1 MRTVVINDD
10 YLGDSDVDYS
20 VTRAKGIIIN
30 NENKVILAHNNGT
43 FQFPGGHVEEGED
56 EKECLIR
63 EVREEVGIENFHVE
77 DPFLKIITYDSH
89 YFNTGSVVLNTIYYY
104 KVTTNEQPD
113 EEKTKYD
120 LVEASTPFKLFYVDL
135 DKLDD
140 FLDSEIENF
149 DKPIYR
155 EMKIASKIYNEE
167 YNSNDDVI

>member
-10 YLGDSDVDYS
+10 YLGDSDVDFS

-30 NENKVILAHNNGT
+30 NDNKVILAHNNGT

-63 EVREEVGIENFHVE
+63 EVREEVGIENFNVE
-77 DPFLKIITYDSH
+77 DPFLKIVTYDSH

-113 EEKTKYD
+113 EEKTNYD

-167 YNSNDDVI
+167 YNEDDVI

>member
-10 YLGDSDVDYS
+10 YLGDSDVDFS

-63 EVREEVGIENFHVE
+63 EVREEVGIENFNVE

-89 YFNTGSVVLNTIYYY
+89 YFNTESVVIL
-104 KVTTNEQPD
+104 
-113 EEKTKYD
+113 
-120 LVEASTPFKLFYVDL
+120 
-135 DKLDD
+135 
-140 FLDSEIENF
+140 
-149 DKPIYR
+149 
-155 EMKIASKIYNEE
+155 
-167 YNSNDDVI
+167 

>member
-10 YLGDSDVDYS
+10 YLGDSDVDFS

-63 EVREEVGIENFHVE
+63 EVREEVGIENFNVE
-77 DPFLKIITYDSH
+77 EPFLKIITYDSH
-89 YFNTGSVVLNTIYYY
+89 YFNTESVVLNTIYYY
-104 KVTTNEQPD
+104 KITTDEQPD
-113 EEKTKYD
+113 EEKTNYD

-155 EMKIASKIYNEE
+155 EMKIASKIYKEE
-167 YNSNDDVI
+167 YRKDDVI

>member
-104 KVTTNEQPD
+104 RNTNDKQNK
-113 EEKTKYD
+113 EKKTNYD
-120 LVEASTPFKLFYVDL
+120 LIEASTPFKLYFVDL
-135 DKLDD
+135 DKLDS
-140 FLDSEIENF
+140 FLESEINNF

-155 EMKIASKIYNEE
+155 EMKIASKIYDEE
-167 YNSNDDVI
+167 YNNDDVI

>member
-89 YFNTGSVVLNTIYYY
+89 YFNTGSVVLNTIYYNR
-104 KVTTNEQPD
+104 VTTDEQKKKK
-113 EEKTKYD
+113 KTNYD
-120 LVEASTPFKLFYVDL
+120 LIEASTPFKLYFVDL
-135 DKLDD
+135 DKLDS
-140 FLDSEIENF
+140 FLESEINNF

-155 EMKIASKIYNEE
+155 EMKIASKIYDEE
-167 YNSNDDVI
+167 YNNDDVI

>member
-10 YLGDSDVDYS
+10 YLGDSDVDFS

-30 NENKVILAHNNGT
+30 NDNKVILAHNNGT

-63 EVREEVGIENFHVE
+63 EVREEVGIENFNVE
-77 DPFLKIITYDSH
+77 DPFLKIVTYDSH

-113 EEKTKYD
+113 EEKTNYD

-167 YNSNDDVI
+167 YNNDDVI

>member
-10 YLGDSDVDYS
+10 YLGDSDVDFS

-30 NENKVILAHNNGT
+30 NDNKVILAHNNGT

-63 EVREEVGIENFHVE
+63 EVREEVGIENFNVE
-77 DPFLKIITYDSH
+77 DPFLKIVTYDSH
-89 YFNTGSVVLNTIYYY
+89 YFNTGSIVLNTIYYY
-104 KVTTNEQPD
+104 RVTTNEQPD
-113 EEKTKYD
+113 EEKTNYD

-140 FLDSEIENF
+140 FLDSEINNF

-167 YNSNDDVI
+167 YNEDDVI